1 MNAFLQAA
9 GAESGSVI
17 VFLITIAVLF
27 TLPLVI
33 LLLGRLF
40 EQFF

>member
-1 MNAFLQAA
+1 MNAILQAA
-9 GAESGSVI
+9 AESGSVTD
-17 VFLITIAVLF
+17 FLVATAVLF
-27 TLPLVI
+27 SLPLVV

>member
-1 MNAFLQAA
+1 MNSILQAA
-9 GAESGSVI
+9 AESGSVTG
-17 VFLITIAVLF
+17 FLVTIAVLF
-27 TLPLVI
+27 SIPLVI

>member
-1 MNAFLQAA
+1 MTLLLQAA
-9 GAESGSVI
+9 AESGSVTG
-17 VFLITIAVLF
+17 FLITIAVLF
-27 TLPLVI
+27 SLPLVI